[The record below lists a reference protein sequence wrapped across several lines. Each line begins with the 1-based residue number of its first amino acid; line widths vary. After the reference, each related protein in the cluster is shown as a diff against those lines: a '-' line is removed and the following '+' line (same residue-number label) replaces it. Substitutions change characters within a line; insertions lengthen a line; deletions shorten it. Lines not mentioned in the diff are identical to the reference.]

1 MYVLNLNRTTHFT
14 TTVLSASR
22 DLCPVWLRRS
32 KLLVM
37 IDIQVCTGIVLVFK
51 PTLSLL
57 LYPHSLCRHQRS
69 CVASLALS
77 AQSTGRGRRLRNS
90 WSKTIGNG
98 EHTSMTRM

>member
-37 IDIQVCTGIVLVFK
+37 IDIQVCTGIALVFK
-51 PTLSLL
+51 PTLSLSCSTL
-57 LYPHSLCRHQRS
+57 TLYVAINAAASHRS
-69 CVASLALS
+69 
-77 AQSTGRGRRLRNS
+77 R
-90 WSKTIGNG
+90 
-98 EHTSMTRM
+98 